1 MPEIKRAF
9 NVGKMNRD
17 LDDRLVPPGQYRE
30 ALNINIGQS
39 EGSDVGAIENLLG
52 NESVASP
59 LQFVGLADAKCI
71 GAHKDNGTECIYFFV
86 TDNKI
91 YDETNPSNRRH
102 GIYEYD
108 QKSKQLTTLVY
119 TNQLNFHQN
128 YPISG
133 INFVDDL
140 LFWTDNR
147 NAPRK
152 INVEKARSD
161 NTYYTSSTDID
172 NLLSVCKFTPYE
184 APTVVNIG
192 TTDQAGNTITSNF
205 LQNKLIRFSYRWKFE
220 DGEYSVL
227 APFTPIIFSRL
238 SEVDTISVGLSD
250 FGEIETFVNAIK
262 AAQLQVPTPTG
273 FGITNVELVYKESN
287 SSTLYV
293 VDDKEVTTEAFVNFF
308 YESQDP
314 FRTLPPDQLTRVYD
328 AVPRVALSQ
337 EVAGGR
343 LVYGN
348 FLQNYNIPNIS
359 FTVTNTGDSDARHPQ
374 LEYMSLKSRRTY
386 QVGIVLAD
394 KFGRQSPVILSSTGL
409 DTVYIDPGYG
419 NADTTTAFN
428 ALRVTFNDPTQVPK
442 WAYSY
447 RVVVK
452 QREQEYYNWISV
464 ISSANQIARLGDS
477 INKIPRDQTAVIPP
491 STAATIS
498 PCNVSVYPKYVNGGN
513 VYTAPNSNLTSV
525 QSINNPSGTG
535 NVTTI
540 DNSGTSISA
549 GLCVYETEPV
559 ESDLDIFYETSTGG
573 LAWIN
578 DSTNQIPATA
588 IDIDFFNCYLITFDP
603 GGVGDDHLE
612 LNRIRAGYN
621 EPYFDIGVRAYVVQE
636 NFAEERRFNTL
647 IHSSGLF
654 NSRVGINYINQFNE
668 AEGGLT
674 VSLDPQNG
682 SVQKLFADDTQVII
696 FQEDKVSRS
705 PIDKD
710 FIYSAEGGAV
720 PVTSNTQYLGTIAP
734 YAGQFGIADNPL
746 SFASYG
752 FSRYFTDRNRGA
764 VLRLSNN
771 GIQEISQAGMGDFF
785 RDVLKTATEIVGSY
799 DEFSRLYTLTI
810 IGEGYTGLEDT
821 NVSTANEGYITITFD
836 DRSNGWTSF
845 TSFKQENGLSLNN
858 VYYTFS
864 NGKLWEHNSPN
875 VTYNN
880 FYNAGTTDSYVVPIF
895 NDAASAVKQFNS
907 LSYEGDEGWD
917 LTFVKT
923 DLNAIGTVPTLSTN
937 YSTTLQLNRPTNP
950 PNAANSTFTGTN
962 TFIGKTGDIAQWVI
976 FVTPISSTYQFTA
989 ATDVTLTQ
997 AAGSTLTITSPT
1009 AITNDNQLVF
1019 LVSHTVGSANSIQTL
1034 DIGGS
1039 GASLAFTVALLTVNI
1054 FDTVSNAAIT
1064 PAVNTFTTAGN
1075 NNIAFATVAQNGYYI
1090 NDTTSNMIIGTSGMP
1105 SSTEPTGGFVTT
1117 STRSNENLNYSITC
1131 VVPSTATSGNITA
1144 TGTAIVKPTL
1154 TWAALTGTTLGVLAT
1169 PSGTTPG
1176 TAYDTYPYDAEARR
1190 TATITWT
1197 VTNDTK
1203 VLFLDSYA
1211 VTSSVGST
1219 TINKALSNQD
1229 GILTA
1234 TIILPAI
1241 SANTIATTTLNPTTN
1256 AEETAA
1262 LGTLPSNPPAFATT
1276 GATPLVLGDDAA
1288 EKSNVDITV
1297 SPQSGQSWILINSAA
1312 GSAAIEPNGQFTIS
1326 AEDNTTGSSR
1336 SATVTVSCANTR
1348 ITPALANHV
1357 ITINQN

>member
-9 NVGKMNRD
+9 NLGKMNRD
-17 LDDRLVPPGQYRE
+17 LDDRLVPAGQYRE

-39 EGSDVGAIENLLG
+39 EGADVGAVENLLG
-52 NESVASP
+52 NEAVASP
-59 LQFVGLADAKCI
+59 SQFAGLANAKCI

-91 YDETNPSNRRH
+91 YDETNPVNRRH

-152 INVEKARSD
+152 INVEKARSEP
-161 NTYYTSSTDID
+161 NYYTSASSVDDLI
-172 NLLSVCKFTPYE
+172 SVCKFTPYE
-184 APTVVNIG
+184 SASILSVG
-192 TTDQAGNTITSNF
+192 TTGEDGNPITSNF

-220 DGEYSVL
+220 DVEYSVL
-227 APFTPIIFSRL
+227 APFTPICFSRL
-238 SEVDTISVGLSD
+238 GQADTISSTLSD

-262 AAQLQVPTPTG
+262 AVQLQIPTPQG
-273 FGITNVELVYKESN
+273 YGITNVELVYKESVGA
-287 SSTLYV
+287 TLYV
-293 VDDKEVTTEAFVNFF
+293 VDDKEVTTESFVNFF

-328 AVPRVALSQ
+328 AVPRKALSQ

-348 FLQNYNIPNIS
+348 FLQNYDLPTIS
-359 FTVTNTGDSDARHPQ
+359 FTVTKTGDSDARHPQ
-374 LEYMSLKSRRTY
+374 LDYLSVKSRRTY

-394 KFGRQSPVILSSTGL
+394 KFGRQSPVILSSNGK
-409 DTVYIDPGYG
+409 DTIYVDPGFD
-419 NADTTTAFN
+419 NADSTDAFN
-428 ALRVTFNDPTQVPK
+428 ALRIVFNDTTQIPS

-447 RVVVK
+447 RIVVK
-452 QREQEYYNWISV
+452 QREQEYYNWISA
-464 ISSANQIARLGDS
+464 ITAANVVARLGDS
-477 INKIPRDQTAVIPP
+477 INKIPRDQDAVIPP

-498 PCNVSVYPKYVNGGN
+498 PCDTSVYPKYVNGSN
-513 VYTAPNSNLTSV
+513 VYQATSGNNYAANLTSV
-525 QSINNPSGTG
+525 QSINNPAGTA

-540 DNSGTSISA
+540 DNTGTSIST
-549 GLCVYETEPV
+549 GLCVYETKPV

-573 LAWIN
+573 LVSA
-578 DSTNQIPATA
+578 IPATA
-588 IDIDFFNCYLITFDP
+588 IDIDFFNCYLLTFDP
-603 GGVGDDHLE
+603 GGTGDSHIE

-621 EPYFDIGVRAYVVQE
+621 EPFFDIGVRAYVVQE
-636 NFAEERRFNTL
+636 NFSEERRFNTL

-682 SVQKLFADDTQVII
+682 GVQKLFADDTQVII

-746 SFASYG
+746 SFATYG

-764 VLRLSNN
+764 VLRLSND
-771 GIQEISQAGMGDFF
+771 GITEISQYGMGDFF
-785 RDVLKTATEIVGSY
+785 RDILKTATEIVGSY

-810 IGEGYTGLEDT
+810 IGEGYTGNEDT
-821 NVSTANEGYITITFD
+821 NVATANQGYITVTFD
-836 DRSNGWTSF
+836 DRSNGFTSF

-858 VYYTFS
+858 TYYTFS
-864 NGKLWEHNSPN
+864 NGKLWQHNSEN

-880 FYNAGTTDSYVVPIF
+880 FYGAGTTESFITPIF
-895 NDAASAVKQFNS
+895 NDAASLVKQFNS

-917 LTFVKT
+917 LTFIET
-923 DLNAIGTVPTLSTN
+923 DLNSVGALPALTTN
-937 YSTTLQLNRPTNP
+937 YSTTLQLSGT
-950 PNAANSTFTGTN
+950 ADNSTFTGTD

-976 FVTPISSTYQFTA
+976 FVEPISSAYQFTA
-989 ATDVTLTQ
+989 ANDVTLTP
-997 AAGSTLTITSPT
+997 ASGSTLTVTSPT
-1009 AITNDNQLVF
+1009 GITNGNQLVF
-1019 LVSHTVGSANSIQTL
+1019 LVSHTVGSTNSIQTL
-1034 DIGGS
+1034 TVGGS

-1075 NNIAFATVAQNGYYI
+1075 NNITFATVVENGYYI
-1090 NDTTSNMIIGTSGMP
+1090 DDTTSNMVIGTTGMP
-1105 SSTEPTGGFVTT
+1105 STTEPVGGFVTT
-1117 STRSNENLNYSITC
+1117 PTRNNENLNYSITC
-1131 VVPSTATSGNITA
+1131 IVPSTATSGNITA

-1154 TWAALTGTTLGVLAT
+1154 TWGALTGTTGGVLAT

-1234 TIILPAI
+1234 TIVLPAI

-1256 AEETAA
+1256 TEETAA
-1262 LGTLPSNPPAFATT
+1262 LGTLPSNPPTFATT
-1276 GATPLVLGDDAA
+1276 GATPLVLGDDVA

-1297 SPQSGQSWILINSAA
+1297 SPLSGQSWVLINSAA
-1312 GSAAIEPNGQFTIS
+1312 GSAAVEPNGQFTIS

-1348 ITPALANHV
+1348 ITPVLADHV
-1357 ITINQN
+1357 INITQN

>member
-9 NVGKMNRD
+9 NLGKMNRD
-17 LDDRLVPPGQYRE
+17 LDDRLVPAGQYRE

-39 EGSDVGAIENLLG
+39 EGADVGAVENLLG
-52 NESVASP
+52 NEAVASP
-59 LQFVGLADAKCI
+59 SQFTGLADAKCI
-71 GAHKDNGTECIYFFV
+71 GSHKDNGTECIYFFV

-91 YDETNPSNRRH
+91 YDETNPANKRH

-152 INVEKARSD
+152 INVEKARSEP
-161 NTYYTSSTDID
+161 TYYTSANSVDDLI
-172 NLLSVCKFTPYE
+172 SVCKFTPYE
-184 APTVVNIG
+184 SASILSVG
-192 TTDQAGNTITSNF
+192 TTGEDGNPITSNF

-227 APFTPIIFSRL
+227 APFTPICFSRL
-238 SEVDTISVGLSD
+238 GQTDTISSTLSD

-262 AAQLQVPTPTG
+262 AVQLSVPTPTG
-273 FGITNVELVYKESN
+273 YGITNVELVYKESAGA
-287 SSTLYV
+287 TLYV
-293 VDDKEVTTEAFVNFF
+293 VDDKEVTTESFVNFF

-328 AVPRVALSQ
+328 AVPRKALSQ

-348 FLQNYNIPNIS
+348 FLQNYDLPTLS
-359 FTVTNTGDSDARHPQ
+359 FTVTRTGDSDARHPQ
-374 LEYMSLKSRRTY
+374 LDYISVKSRRTY
-386 QVGIVLAD
+386 QVGVVLAD
-394 KFGRQSPVILSSTGL
+394 KFGRQSPVILSSNGK
-409 DTVYIDPGYG
+409 DTIYVDPGYD

-428 ALRVTFNDPTQVPK
+428 ALRIVFNDTAQIPS

-447 RVVVK
+447 RIVVK
-452 QREQEYYNWISV
+452 QREQEYYNWISA
-464 ISSANQIARLGDS
+464 ITGANVVARLGDS
-477 INKIPRDQTAVIPP
+477 INKIPRDQDAVIPP

-498 PCNVSVYPKYVNGGN
+498 PCDTSVYPKYVNGSN
-513 VYTAPNSNLTSV
+513 VYDATYGALTKV
-525 QSINNPSGTG
+525 QSINNPAGTA

-540 DNSGTSISA
+540 DNSGTSIST
-549 GLCVYETEPV
+549 GLCVYETKPV

-573 LAWIN
+573 LVSA
-578 DSTNQIPATA
+578 IPATA
-588 IDIDFFNCYLITFDP
+588 IDIDFFNCYLLTFDP
-603 GGVGDDHLE
+603 GGTGDAHVE

-621 EPYFDIGVRAYVVQE
+621 EPFFDIGVRAYVVQE
-636 NFAEERRFNTL
+636 NFSEERRFNTL

-682 SVQKLFADDTQVII
+682 GVQKLFADDTQVII

-746 SFASYG
+746 SFATYG

-764 VLRLSNN
+764 VLRLSND
-771 GIQEISQAGMGDFF
+771 GITEISQYGMGDFF
-785 RDVLKTATEIVGSY
+785 RDILKTATEIVGSY

-810 IGEGYTGLEDT
+810 IGEGYTGNEDT
-821 NVSTANEGYITITFD
+821 NVATANQGYITVTFD
-836 DRSNGWTSF
+836 DRSNGFTSF

-858 VYYTFS
+858 TYYTFS
-864 NGKLWEHNSPN
+864 NGKLWQHNSEN

-880 FYNAGTTDSYVVPIF
+880 FYGAGTTESFITPIF
-895 NDAASAVKQFNS
+895 NDAASLIKQFNS

-917 LTFVKT
+917 LTFIET
-923 DLNAIGTVPTLSTN
+923 DLNAVGTVPSIFPN
-937 YSTTLQLNRPTNP
+937 YSTTLQLSGT
-950 PNAANSTFTGTN
+950 ADNSTFTGTD
-962 TFIGKTGDIAQWVI
+962 TFIGKTGSSAQWVI
-976 FVTPISSTYQFTA
+976 FVEPISSSYEFTA
-989 ATDVTLTQ
+989 ANDVTLTP
-997 AAGSTLTITSPT
+997 ASGSTLNVTSPT
-1009 AITNDNQLVF
+1009 AITNGNQLVF
-1019 LVSHTVGSANSIQTL
+1019 FVSHVVGNANSIQTL
-1034 DIGGS
+1034 TVGGT

-1054 FDTVSNAAIT
+1054 FDTVSNSAIT

-1075 NNIAFATVAQNGYYI
+1075 NNIAFATAVQTGYYI
-1090 NDTTSNMIIGTSGMP
+1090 HDTNSNIVINTNGMP
-1105 SSTEPTGGFVTT
+1105 SSTEPQPGGFVTT
-1117 STRSNENLNYSITC
+1117 PTRNNENINYSITC
-1131 VVPSTATSGNITA
+1131 VVPQTITSGNITV
-1144 TGTAIVKPTL
+1144 TGSAIIKPTI
-1154 TWAALTGTTLGVLAT
+1154 TWTALTGSTNGALVT
-1169 PSGTTPG
+1169 PSGTQAG

-1197 VTNDTK
+1197 VSGNTK

-1211 VTSSVGST
+1211 VAYNVNNTLISKTIDATYST
-1219 TINKALSNQD
+1219 LVATVTLPVIESNTVA
-1229 GILTA
+1229 TA
-1234 TIILPAI
+1234 TLTP
-1241 SANTIATTTLNPTTN
+1241 STLN
-1256 AEETAA
+1256 EETAA
-1262 LGTLPSNPPAFATT
+1262 FGSAIPTTWQFAATNPSDLVIGDTATEESNIDM
-1276 GATPLVLGDDAA
+1276 LVR
-1288 EKSNVDITV
+1288 
-1297 SPQSGQSWILINSAA
+1297 PQSGQSWLTVNNTASTAA
-1312 GSAAIEPNGQFTIS
+1312 VAPKGQFTVN
-1326 AEDNTTGSSR
+1326 AADNTTGAQRQATITLECSNSR
-1336 SATVTVSCANTR
+1336 INPPLTD
-1348 ITPALANHV
+1348 HV
-1357 ITINQN
+1357 ITITQLG

>member
-9 NVGKMNRD
+9 NLGKMNRD
-17 LDDRLVPPGQYRE
+17 LDDRLVPAGQYRE
-30 ALNINIGQS
+30 SLNINIGQS
-39 EGSDVGAIENLLG
+39 EGADVGAVENLLG
-52 NESVASP
+52 NEAVASP
-59 LQFVGLADAKCI
+59 SQFTGLADAKCI
-71 GAHKDNGTECIYFFV
+71 GSHKDNGTECIYFFV

-91 YDETNPSNRRH
+91 YDETNPTNKRH

-152 INVEKARSD
+152 INVEKARSEP
-161 NTYYTSSTDID
+161 NYYTSASSVDDLI
-172 NLLSVCKFTPYE
+172 SVCKFTPYE
-184 APTVVNIG
+184 SASILSVG
-192 TTDQAGNTITSNF
+192 TTGEDGNAITSNF

-227 APFTPIIFSRL
+227 APFTPICFSRL
-238 SEVDTISVGLSD
+238 GQADTISSTLSD

-262 AAQLQVPTPTG
+262 AVQLSIPTPTG
-273 FGITNVELVYKESN
+273 YGITNVELVYKESAGA
-287 SSTLYV
+287 TLYV
-293 VDDKEVTTEAFVNFF
+293 VDDKEVTTESFVNFF

-328 AVPRVALSQ
+328 AVPRKALSQ

-348 FLQNYNIPNIS
+348 FLQNYDLPTIS
-359 FTVTNTGDSDARHPQ
+359 FTVTKTGDSDARHPQ
-374 LEYMSLKSRRTY
+374 LDYLSVKSRRTY

-394 KFGRQSPVILSSTGL
+394 KFGRQSPVILSSNGK
-409 DTVYIDPGYG
+409 DTIYVDPGFD
-419 NADTTTAFN
+419 NADSTDAFN
-428 ALRVTFNDPTQVPK
+428 ALRIVFNDTTQIPS

-447 RVVVK
+447 RIVVK
-452 QREQEYYNWISV
+452 QREQEYYNWISA
-464 ISSANQIARLGDS
+464 ITSANVVARLGDS
-477 INKIPRDQTAVIPP
+477 INKIPRDQDAVIPP

-498 PCNVSVYPKYVNGGN
+498 PCDTSVYPKYVNGSN
-513 VYTAPNSNLTSV
+513 VYDATYGALTKV
-525 QSINNPSGTG
+525 QSINNPAGTA

-540 DNSGTSISA
+540 DNSGTSIST
-549 GLCVYETEPV
+549 GLCVYETKPV

-573 LAWIN
+573 LVSA
-578 DSTNQIPATA
+578 IPAIA
-588 IDIDFFNCYLITFDP
+588 IDIDFFNCYLLTFDP
-603 GGVGDDHLE
+603 GGTGDAHIE

-621 EPYFDIGVRAYVVQE
+621 EPFFDIGVRAYVVQE
-636 NFAEERRFNTL
+636 NFSEERRFNTL

-682 SVQKLFADDTQVII
+682 GVQKLFADDTQVII

-746 SFASYG
+746 SFATYG

-764 VLRLSNN
+764 VLRLSND
-771 GIQEISQAGMGDFF
+771 GITEISQYGMGDFF
-785 RDVLKTATEIVGSY
+785 RDILKTATEIVGSY

-810 IGEGYTGLEDT
+810 IGEGYTGNEDT
-821 NVSTANEGYITITFD
+821 NVATATNGYVTVTFD
-836 DRSNGWTSF
+836 DRSNGFTSF
-845 TSFKQENGLSLNN
+845 TSFKQEGGLSLNN
-858 VYYTFS
+858 TYYTFS
-864 NGKLWEHNSPN
+864 NGKLWQHNSEN

-880 FYNAGTTDSYVVPIF
+880 FYGAGTTESFITPIF
-895 NDAASAVKQFNS
+895 NDAASLIKQFNS

-917 LTFVKT
+917 LTFIET
-923 DLNAIGTVPTLSTN
+923 DLNSVGAVPAVSTN
-937 YSTTLQLNRPTNP
+937 YSTTLQLDRPSVS
-950 PNAANSTFTGTN
+950 PNAANTTFTGTD
-962 TFIGKTGDIAQWVI
+962 TFIGKTSETAQWII
-976 FVTPISSTYQFTA
+976 FVEPISSAYEFTA
-989 ATDVTLTQ
+989 ATDVTLTP
-997 AAGSTLTITSPT
+997 ATGSTLTVASPT
-1009 AITNDNQLVF
+1009 AITNNNQLVF
-1019 LVSHTVGSANSIQTL
+1019 LVSHTVGTANTIQTL
-1034 DIGGS
+1034 DIGGT

-1075 NNIAFATVAQNGYYI
+1075 NSIAFGTAATNGYYI
-1090 NDTTSNMIIGTSGMP
+1090 HDTNSNIVISTGGMP
-1105 SSTEPTGGFVTT
+1105 ASTEPTGGFITT
-1117 STRSNENLNYSITC
+1117 PTRNNENINYSITC
-1131 VVPSTATSGNITA
+1131 VVPTTATSGNVTV

-1154 TWAALTGTTLGVLAT
+1154 TWAALTGTTGGVLAT

-1176 TAYDTYPYDAEARR
+1176 TAYSTYPYDSSANR
-1190 TATITWT
+1190 TATITWN
-1197 VTNDTK
+1197 VTGDTK
-1203 VLFLDSYA
+1203 VLFIDSYA
-1211 VTSSVGST
+1211 VTSSVAST
-1219 TINKALSNQD
+1219 VINKVISND
-1229 GILTA
+1229 YGTLVA
-1234 TIILPAI
+1234 TMVLPAI
-1241 SANTIATTTLNPTTN
+1241 SANTTATTTLNPTTN

-1262 LGTLPSNPPAFATT
+1262 LGTLPTNPPAFA
-1276 GATPLVLGDDAA
+1276 ATNPSDLILGDDAA
-1288 EKSNVDITV
+1288 EKSNVTINVT
-1297 SPQSGQSWILINSAA
+1297 PQAGVGWILLNGAVQALSIP
-1312 GSAAIEPNGQFTIS
+1312 PNGQFTIN
-1326 AEDNTTGSSR
+1326 AEDNTTGASR
-1336 SATVTVSCANTR
+1336 TATVTVSCANNR
-1348 ITPALANHV
+1348 IQTGSSPLANKT
-1357 ITINQN
+1357 ITITQLG

>member
-9 NVGKMNRD
+9 NLGKMNRD
-17 LDDRLVPPGQYRE
+17 LDDRLVPAGQYRE
-30 ALNINIGQS
+30 SLNINIGQS
-39 EGSDVGAIENLLG
+39 EGADVGAVENLLG
-52 NESVASP
+52 NEAVASP
-59 LQFVGLADAKCI
+59 SQFTGLADAKCI
-71 GAHKDNGTECIYFFV
+71 GSHKDNGTECIYFFV

-91 YDETNPSNRRH
+91 YDETNPTNKRH

-152 INVEKARSD
+152 INVEKARSEP
-161 NTYYTSSTDID
+161 TYYTSANSVDDLI
-172 NLLSVCKFTPYE
+172 SVCKFTPYE
-184 APTVVNIG
+184 SASILSVG
-192 TTDQAGNTITSNF
+192 TTGEDGNPITSNF

-227 APFTPIIFSRL
+227 APFTPICFSRL
-238 SEVDTISVGLSD
+238 GQTDTISSTLSD

-262 AAQLQVPTPTG
+262 AVQLSVPTPTG
-273 FGITNVELVYKESN
+273 YGITNVELVYKESAGA
-287 SSTLYV
+287 TLYV
-293 VDDKEVTTEAFVNFF
+293 VDDKEVTTESFVNFF

-328 AVPRVALSQ
+328 AVPRKALSQ

-348 FLQNYNIPNIS
+348 FLQNYDLPTLS
-359 FTVTNTGDSDARHPQ
+359 FTVTRTGDSDARHPQ
-374 LEYMSLKSRRTY
+374 LDYISVKSRRTY
-386 QVGIVLAD
+386 QVGVVLAD
-394 KFGRQSPVILSSTGL
+394 KFGRQSPVILSSNGK
-409 DTVYIDPGYG
+409 DTIYVDPGYD

-428 ALRVTFNDPTQVPK
+428 ALRIVFNDTTQIPS

-447 RVVVK
+447 RIVVK
-452 QREQEYYNWISV
+452 QREQEYYNWISA
-464 ISSANQIARLGDS
+464 ITAANVVARLGDS
-477 INKIPRDQTAVIPP
+477 INKIPRDQDAVIPP

-498 PCNVSVYPKYVNGGN
+498 PCDTSVYPKYVNGSN
-513 VYTAPNSNLTSV
+513 VYDATYGALTKV
-525 QSINNPSGTG
+525 QSINNPAGTA

-540 DNSGTSISA
+540 DNSGTSIST
-549 GLCVYETEPV
+549 GLCVYETKPV

-573 LAWIN
+573 LVSA
-578 DSTNQIPATA
+578 IPATA
-588 IDIDFFNCYLITFDP
+588 IDIDFFNCYLLTFDP
-603 GGVGDDHLE
+603 GGTGDAHVE

-621 EPYFDIGVRAYVVQE
+621 EPFFDIGVRAYVVQE
-636 NFAEERRFNTL
+636 NFSEERRFNTL

-682 SVQKLFADDTQVII
+682 GVQKLFADDTQVII

-746 SFASYG
+746 SFATYG

-764 VLRLSNN
+764 VLRLSND
-771 GIQEISQAGMGDFF
+771 GITEISQYGMGDFF
-785 RDVLKTATEIVGSY
+785 RDILKTATEIVGSY

-810 IGEGYTGLEDT
+810 IGEGYTGNEDT
-821 NVSTANEGYITITFD
+821 NVATADQGYITVTFD
-836 DRSNGWTSF
+836 DRSNGFTSF

-858 VYYTFS
+858 TYYTFS
-864 NGKLWEHNSPN
+864 NGKLWQHNSEN

-880 FYNAGTTDSYVVPIF
+880 FYGAGTTESFITPIF
-895 NDAASAVKQFNS
+895 NDAASLIKQFNS

-917 LTFVKT
+917 LTFIET
-923 DLNAIGTVPTLSTN
+923 DLNAVGTVPSIFPN
-937 YSTTLQLNRPTNP
+937 YSTTLQLSGT
-950 PNAANSTFTGTN
+950 ADNSTFTGTD
-962 TFIGKTGDIAQWVI
+962 TFIGKAGSSAQWVI
-976 FVTPISSTYQFTA
+976 FVEPISSSYEFTA
-989 ATDVTLTQ
+989 ANDVTLTP
-997 AAGSTLTITSPT
+997 ASGSTLNVTSPT
-1009 AITNDNQLVF
+1009 AITNGNQLVF
-1019 LVSHTVGSANSIQTL
+1019 FVSHVVGNANSIQTL
-1034 DIGGS
+1034 TVGGT

-1054 FDTVSNAAIT
+1054 FDTVSNSAIT

-1075 NNIAFATVAQNGYYI
+1075 NNIAFATAVQNGYYI
-1090 NDTTSNMIIGTSGMP
+1090 HDTNSNIVINTNGMP
-1105 SSTEPTGGFVTT
+1105 SSTEPQPGGFVTT
-1117 STRSNENLNYSITC
+1117 PTRNNENINYSITC
-1131 VVPSTATSGNITA
+1131 VVPQTITSGNITV
-1144 TGTAIVKPTL
+1144 TGSAIIKPTI
-1154 TWAALTGTTLGVLAT
+1154 TWTALTGSTLGVLAT
-1169 PSGTTPG
+1169 PSGTQAG

-1197 VTNDTK
+1197 VQNNTK

-1211 VTSSVGST
+1211 VAYNVNNTLISKTIDATYST
-1219 TINKALSNQD
+1219 LVATVTLPVIESNTVA
-1229 GILTA
+1229 TA
-1234 TIILPAI
+1234 TLTP
-1241 SANTIATTTLNPTTN
+1241 STLN
-1256 AEETAA
+1256 EETAA
-1262 LGTLPSNPPAFATT
+1262 FGSAIPTTHQFAATNPSDLVIGDTATEESNIDM
-1276 GATPLVLGDDAA
+1276 LVR
-1288 EKSNVDITV
+1288 
-1297 SPQSGQSWILINSAA
+1297 PQSGQSWLTVNNTASTAA
-1312 GSAAIEPNGQFTIS
+1312 VAPKGQFTVN
-1326 AEDNTTGSSR
+1326 AADNTTGVQRQATITLECSNSR
-1336 SATVTVSCANTR
+1336 
-1348 ITPALANHV
+1348 IDPPLADHV
-1357 ITINQN
+1357 ITITQLG